1 MSTEQKGFIVY
12 KDLHAVVDELTDE
25 QAGQLFKGMIA
36 YSANGTEPKFDG
48 ILKFVFIPIK
58 QQMDRDSDKYGEKCE
73 KMRANANKR
82 WQGNANASNSNQ
94 MDANNA
100 NTKTKTNTDTDT
112 NTNTK
117 TNTDTKTTTTTNTDT
132 NVAER
137 RRGGSG
143 YDDDFNI
150 FKLLGADGIDRIYEV
165 YPDSGGDLIQEVYE
179 DVKTKRKKVAN
190 PVSYVLGY
198 AKNVGWDDKADHIG
212 GA

>member
-82 WQGNANASNSNQ
+82 WQSNANASKSTQ
-94 MDANNA
+94 LDANNA
-100 NTKTKTNTDTDT
+100 NTKTNTDT
-112 NTNTK
+112 NTNTD
-117 TNTDTKTTTTTNTDT
+117 TDTKTTTTTNTKT
-132 NVAER
+132 KGG
-137 RRGGSG
+137 RGSK
-143 YDDDFNI
+143 DEDSFNI
-150 FKLLGADGIDRIYEV
+150 WKSLDPDKIDQIYEA
-165 YPDSGGDLIQEVYE
+165 YPESGGHLIDEVYE
-179 DVKTKRKKVAN
+179 EVKAKRKQVRD
-190 PVSYVLGY
+190 PVSYILGY
-198 AKNVGWDDKADHIG
+198 AKNVGWDDNAQH
-212 GA
+212 